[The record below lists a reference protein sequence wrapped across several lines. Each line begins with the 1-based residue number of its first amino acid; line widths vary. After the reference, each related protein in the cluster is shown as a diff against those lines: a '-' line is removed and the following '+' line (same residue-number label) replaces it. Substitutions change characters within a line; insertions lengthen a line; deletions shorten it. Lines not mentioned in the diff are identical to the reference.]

1 MTPGQI
7 KALIALLLLIG
18 VVAGAYFGVSAY
30 NNAIESN
37 ALLAQQVKDF
47 EQANKDQLE
56 KIETLEANRKSDA
69 AALELKQS
77 EQQAAA
83 DQLAL
88 ATKEF
93 GNAIDKMDEAS
104 RACARRT
111 VPAAVDRLLTKN
123 NR

>member
-1 MTPGQI
+1 MTPAQI
-7 KALIALLLLIG
+7 KLLIYALLLAG
-18 VVAGAYFGVSAY
+18 AVTGAYFGVSAY

-47 EQANKDQLE
+47 EQANKDQLA
-56 KIETLEANRKSDA
+56 KIKTLEANRKADA
-69 AALELKQS
+69 EALEQKQL

-111 VPAAVDRLLTKN
+111 VPAAVDRLLTKS